1 MFKMLLC
8 YYRNLSNRWSIQNKH
23 CPITRNPSSVMREND
38 WTQMDIDTA
47 DQGTPE
53 WIERARRMAEYHS
66 EALGFIDRASEHF
79 ATNPEHA
86 QLLMRLWV
94 EADILDGMVLQALD
108 DLNVGLL
115 DGQGELDT
123 TRGVTMQPSAL
134 GVLSDVSADEE
145 IIYECIWSLIWGAG
159 LGVSVTLS
167 ANDNIVFQVQARGTS
182 SLREHRVGYP
192 VTIGAL
198 QDALVDVYVAEATSM

>member
-1 MFKMLLC
+1 
-8 YYRNLSNRWSIQNKH
+8 
-23 CPITRNPSSVMREND
+23 MREND

-94 EADILDGMVLQALD
+94 EADILDGMVLQALED
-108 DLNVGLL
+108 MNVGLL
-115 DGQGELDT
+115 DRRGELDT
-123 TRGVTMQPSAL
+123 TRGVTLQPSAL
-134 GVLSDVSADEE
+134 GVLGDVSADEE

-167 ANDNIVFQVQARGTS
+167 ANDNIVFHVQARGTA

-198 QDALVDVYVAEATSM
+198 QDALVNVYVAEATSM